1 MILKRVLENNQR
13 LRSVPG
19 FPRHIYFPLAP
30 KLELIRDFS
39 FGLPHLRQLQT
50 ALELP
55 SFSIGF
61 KYESP
66 ILSDARLHSFTFL
79 IVWYP
84 LGQALF
90 PSFPSAYSITNI
102 GNVKLHQL

>member
-1 MILKRVLENNQR
+1 MILKRVLKHNQR

-30 KLELIRDFS
+30 KSELIRAFL
-39 FGLPHLRQLQT
+39 FGLPHFRQLQT

-84 LGQALF
+84 LGQARF
-90 PSFPSAYSITNI
+90 PVFPCAYSITNI
-102 GNVKLHQL
+102 GNVKLP